1 MAIKKIIKFYEKFG
15 LIITLKKILV
25 ASIDYKIQ
33 IRVDIYHLLMSKIF
47 GEQLV
52 YKLLLS
58 KYKWK
63 LKHSLFFRRSK
74 SFWIGKNLNHI
85 HLNIVWVD
93 PSEIKFQIK
102 DGDVPFVQ
110 NGDWDKNKAPFIL
123 NDAIDELYV
132 KFPPLS
138 IEDTQQYKLMISQIE
153 QGLTIRGC
161 SNKNDVLKYFKDLD
175 ILFCSLELGKYLTQN
190 ELGDHVNIPDDSR
203 YPNEIIVSIDRF
215 GNYLHE
221 RGGSHRLSI
230 AKVLKLPKVPVIII
244 RKHLNIFNKE
254 NNHDNTF

>member
-1 MAIKKIIKFYEKFG
+1 MVPHVLLVLLLYIKKDNPHFLHNLKVHRENCYFFY
-15 LIITLKKILV
+15 LIVYTIL
-25 ASIDYKIQ
+25 
-33 IRVDIYHLLMSKIF
+33 HP
-47 GEQLV
+47 
-52 YKLLLS
+52 
-58 KYKWK
+58 
-63 LKHSLFFRRSK
+63 
-74 SFWIGKNLNHI
+74 NLANHI

-244 RKHLNIFNKE
+244 RKHLNIFIKE